1 MEIVGYFGLLGSVA
15 LLIWL
20 ALRGVDIMFAAIL
33 SSLFIIVTNALPL
46 ADSLLNGFA
55 SGPLGAF
62 TFAGK
67 FFFLFAAGAVF
78 GRAMGDSGA
87 AASIALAL
95 VRRLGADRAL
105 IITTIACAAL
115 TYGGVVVFVVIF
127 AVYPLGLQLL
137 KEADIPKR
145 LFCAALALGAGTF
158 TLTALPGTPSI
169 QNAIS
174 ASALGTS
181 LTAAPLLGFIAAAV
195 MIVLG
200 IWYLEHQR
208 VRAKVA
214 GEGFIPGPRDV
225 IQERDSSDLPSWP
238 FAALPLVIVIA
249 LIVSPRLITFE
260 FGALAELMQFASTQP
275 IMWPSISLGVGTILC
290 LALFGNIRKTAFT
303 TLGNGTND
311 SLMPMLNSA
320 AIIGY
325 GGVVVQ
331 TVGFQQLG
339 DVVLNSSLPPLL
351 SLFGSVSVISAITGS
366 ASGGLQIFMQTM
378 AQDYIAMGLDPEV
391 VHRVATVAAGGF
403 DSLPHCGAVITMLTI
418 TQLTH
423 KEAYR
428 DTGVITVVIPVIATL
443 TIMLAATMGIR

>member
-1 MEIVGYFGLLGSVA
+1 MEIFGYLGLLGSVA
-15 LLIWL
+15 LLIWM

-33 SSLFIIVTNALPL
+33 SSLFVIVTNTMPL

-55 SGPLGAF
+55 GGPLGAF

-67 FFFLFAAGAVF
+67 FFFLFAAGAIF

-87 AASIALAL
+87 AASIAMAL
-95 VRRLGADRAL
+95 VKKLGADRAL
-105 IITTIACAAL
+105 VITTLACAAL

-169 QNAIS
+169 HNAIS

-181 LTAAPLLGFIAAAV
+181 LTAAPFLSLLAAAV
-195 MIVLG
+195 MIGLG
-200 IWYLEHQR
+200 LWYLEHQR
-208 VRAKVA
+208 LIAKAA
-214 GEGFIPGPRDV
+214 GEGFVPGPRDV
-225 IQERDSSDLPSWP
+225 IQDSGDANLPPWQ
-238 FAALPLVIVIA
+238 AAVFPLVFVIG
-249 LIVSPRLITFE
+249 LIVSPRLFSPE
-260 FGALAELMQFASTQP
+260 SGSLADLMQFAASQP
-275 IMWPSISLGVGTILC
+275 IMWPSISLAVGTVLC
-290 LALFGNIRKTAFT
+290 LGLFSNIRKTGFT

-331 TVGFQQLG
+331 TVGFQQFG
-339 DVVLNSSLPPLL
+339 DFVLNSGLPPLL
-351 SLFGSVSVISAITGS
+351 SLFGSISVISAITGS

-378 AQDYIAMGLDPEV
+378 AQDYVAMGLDPEV

-428 DTGVITVVIPVIATL
+428 DTGIITVVIPVIATL
-443 TIMLAATMGIR
+443 TIMAAATLGLR